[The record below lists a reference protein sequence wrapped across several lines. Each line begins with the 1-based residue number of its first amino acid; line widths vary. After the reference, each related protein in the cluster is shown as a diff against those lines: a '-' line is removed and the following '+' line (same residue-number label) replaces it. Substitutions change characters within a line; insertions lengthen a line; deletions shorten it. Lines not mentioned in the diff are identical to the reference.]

1 MLDINFDVKVQ
12 GLFKFEVRKANNDL
26 VSETSFIP
34 NLVLDQGLELLGTHS
49 PIDFCKVGSG
59 VTTPQKSDLD
69 LENTI
74 ATTSDVPE
82 NFRQPISGFNTDE
95 GYVWT
100 RKIFRYN
107 QGQATGNISEVG
119 VGGDGKLF
127 NRSLVK
133 DSTGLFATVTVME
146 DETLDVTVEIRAYLD
161 QESRTYNVMMSGI
174 NYTLRT
180 EPLFEVGVP
189 NHLFGGGGVYQY
201 HPVGYSSG
209 ITSRISRPSQSV
221 SGFTGAG
228 ATYNTKEYVAGS
240 KEKVFDCYWGLSA
253 GNAAPSRTFVIPT
266 SIGSYQTEF
275 SPTIPKTSDH
285 ILKLTFKISWD
296 RYE

>member
-1 MLDINFDVKVQ
+1 MNFNTKVQ
-12 GLFKFEVRKANNDL
+12 GLFKFEVRKANDL
-26 VSETSFIP
+26 VSETDFIP

-49 PIDFCKVGSG
+49 PLDFCRVGSG
-59 VTTPQKSDLD
+59 VTTPQKTDQD
-69 LENTI
+69 LESPI
-74 ATTSDVPE
+74 ASTSTSPE
-82 NFRQPISGFNTDE
+82 HARQPISGFNAEE

-100 RKIFRYN
+100 RKIFRFE

-119 VGGDGKLF
+119 VGGNGKLF
-127 NRSLVK
+127 NRSLVR

-146 DETLDVTVEIRAYLD
+146 DEALDVTVEIRAYLD

-189 NHLFGGGGVYQY
+189 YLFVGGGVYQY
-201 HPVGYSSG
+201 YPEGYSSG

-221 SGFTGAG
+221 SGFSGGG
-228 ATYNTKEYVAGS
+228 ATHSTKEYVAGS

>member
-1 MLDINFDVKVQ
+1 MLDVNFDVKVQ
-12 GLFKFEVRKANNDL
+12 GLFKFEVRRANNDL

-34 NLVLDQGLELLGTHS
+34 NLVLDQGLELLGAHS
-49 PIDFCKVGSG
+49 PIEFCKVGSG
-59 VTTPQKSDLD
+59 VTTPQKSDID

-74 ATTSDVPE
+74 ATTSSVP
-82 NFRQPISGFNTDE
+82 NQTQPISGFNADE

-100 RKIFRYN
+100 RKIFRFD

-119 VGGDGKLF
+119 VGGNGKLF
-127 NRSLVK
+127 NRSIVR
-133 DSTGLFATVTVME
+133 DSTGLFATVTVMG

-180 EPLFEVGVP
+180 EPLFEVGVSP
-189 NHLFGGGGVYQY
+189 YLFGGGVHQYQ
-201 HPVGYSSG
+201 PEGYSSG
-209 ITSRISRPSQSV
+209 ITSRVSRPSQIV
-221 SGFTGAG
+221 DGFAG
-228 ATYNTKEYVAGS
+228 GGSTYSTREYVAGS

>member
-1 MLDINFDVKVQ
+1 MLDVNFDVKVQ
-12 GLFKFEVRKANNDL
+12 GLFKFEVRRANNDL

-49 PIDFCKVGSG
+49 PIEFCKVGSG
-59 VTTPQKSDLD
+59 VTTPQKSDID

-74 ATTSDVPE
+74 ATTSSVPD
-82 NFRQPISGFNTDE
+82 NTQPISGFNADE

-100 RKIFRYN
+100 RKIFRFN
-107 QGQATGNISEVG
+107 QGEATGNVSEVG
-119 VGGDGKLF
+119 VGGNGKLF
-127 NRSLVK
+127 NRSIVR
-133 DSTGLFATVTVME
+133 DSTGLFATVTVMG

-180 EPLFEVGVP
+180 EPLFEVEVP
-189 NHLFGGGGVYQY
+189 PYLFGGGVHQYQ
-201 HPVGYSSG
+201 PAGYSSG
-209 ITSRISRPSQSV
+209 ITSRVSRPSQIV
-221 SGFTGAG
+221 DGFTGDG
-228 ATYNTKEYVAGS
+228 STHSTREYVAGS

>member
-1 MLDINFDVKVQ
+1 MLDVNFDVKVQ
-12 GLFKFEVRKANNDL
+12 GLFKFEVRRANNDL

-34 NLVLDQGLELLGTHS
+34 NLVLDQGLELLGAHS
-49 PIDFCKVGSG
+49 PIEFCKVGSG
-59 VTTPQKSDLD
+59 VTTPQKSDID

-74 ATTSDVPE
+74 ATTSSVPD
-82 NFRQPISGFNTDE
+82 NTQPISGFNADE

-100 RKIFRYN
+100 RKIFRFI
-107 QGQATGNISEVG
+107 QGEATGNISEVG
-119 VGGDGKLF
+119 VGGNGKLF
-127 NRSLVK
+127 NRSIVR

-180 EPLFEVGVP
+180 EPLFEVGAP
-189 NHLFGGGGVYQY
+189 PYLFGGGVYQY
-201 HPVGYSSG
+201 QPAGYSSG
-209 ITSRISRPSQSV
+209 ITSRVSRPSQGV
-221 SGFTGAG
+221 DGFSGGG
-228 ATYNTKEYVAGS
+228 ATHSTREYVAGS

>member
-1 MLDINFDVKVQ
+1 MLDVNFDVKVQ
-12 GLFKFEVRKANNDL
+12 GLFKFEVRRANNDL

-49 PIDFCKVGSG
+49 PIEFCKVGSG
-59 VTTPQKSDLD
+59 VTTPQKSDID

-74 ATTSDVPE
+74 ATTSSVPD
-82 NFRQPISGFNTDE
+82 NTQPISGFNADE

-100 RKIFRYN
+100 RKIFRFN
-107 QGQATGNISEVG
+107 QGEATGNVSEVG
-119 VGGDGKLF
+119 VGGNGKLF
-127 NRSLVK
+127 NRSIVR
-133 DSTGLFATVTVME
+133 DSTGLFATVTVMG

-180 EPLFEVGVP
+180 EPLFEVEVP
-189 NHLFGGGGVYQY
+189 PYLFGGGVHQYQ
-201 HPVGYSSG
+201 PAGYSSG
-209 ITSRISRPSQSV
+209 ITSRVSRPSQIV
-221 SGFTGAG
+221 DGFAG
-228 ATYNTKEYVAGS
+228 NGSTHSTREYVAGS

>member
-1 MLDINFDVKVQ
+1 MLDVNFDVKVQ
-12 GLFKFEVRKANNDL
+12 GLFKFEVRRANNDL

-49 PIDFCKVGSG
+49 PIEFCKVGSG
-59 VTTPQKSDLD
+59 VTTPQKSDID

-74 ATTSDVPE
+74 ATTSSVPD
-82 NFRQPISGFNTDE
+82 NTQPISGFNADE

-100 RKIFRYN
+100 RKIFRFN
-107 QGQATGNISEVG
+107 QGEATGNVSEVG
-119 VGGDGKLF
+119 VGGNGKLF
-127 NRSLVK
+127 NRSIVR
-133 DSTGLFATVTVME
+133 DSTGLFATVTVMG

-180 EPLFEVGVP
+180 EPLFEVVVP
-189 NHLFGGGGVYQY
+189 PYLFGGGVHQYQ
-201 HPVGYSSG
+201 PAGYSSG
-209 ITSRISRPSQSV
+209 ITSRVSRPSQIV
-221 SGFTGAG
+221 DGFTGG
-228 ATYNTKEYVAGS
+228 GSTHSTREYVAGS

>member
-1 MLDINFDVKVQ
+1 MLDVNFNVKVQ

-26 VSETSFIP
+26 VSETDFIP
-34 NLVLDQGLELLGTHS
+34 NLVLDQGLEVLGTHS
-49 PIDFCKVGSG
+49 PLEFCRVGSG
-59 VTTPQKSDLD
+59 VTTPQKSDID
-69 LENTI
+69 LEHTI
-74 ATTSDVPE
+74 ATTTSVPDSSTY
-82 NFRQPISGFNTDE
+82 ITSGFNADE

-100 RKIFRYN
+100 RKIFRFN

-119 VGGDGKLF
+119 VGGNNKLF

-133 DSTGLFATVTVME
+133 DSSGLFATVTVME
-146 DETLDVTVEIRAYLD
+146 DETLDVTVEIRSYLD
-161 QESRTYNVMMSGI
+161 QEAHTYNVLMSGI

-180 EPLFEVGVP
+180 EPLFEAGVTSY
-189 NHLFGGGGVYQY
+189 LFSGGVYQQWPTAY
-201 HPVGYSSG
+201 ADGIASRVG
-209 ITSRISRPSQSV
+209 RPGRSIA
-221 SGFTGAG
+221 GFTGTG
-228 ATYNTKEYVAGS
+228 ASYSTREYVSGS
-240 KEKVFDCYWGLSA
+240 KEKIFDCYWGLSA
-253 GNAAPSRTFVIPT
+253 GNGAPSRTFVIAT

>member
-49 PIDFCKVGSG
+49 PIEFCKVGSG

-74 ATTSDVPE
+74 ATTSGTPE
-82 NFRQPISGFNTDE
+82 NFKQPISGFNADE

-100 RKIFRYN
+100 KAIFRYD

-189 NHLFGGGGVYQY
+189 NLFVGGVYQY
-201 HPVGYSSG
+201 QPTGYSSG

-221 SGFTGAG
+221 SGFVGAG
-228 ATYNTKEYVAGS
+228 STYDTRGYVAGS

-253 GNAAPSRTFVIPT
+253 GNEAPSRTFVIPT

>member
-1 MLDINFDVKVQ
+1 MLDVNFDVKVQ
-12 GLFKFEVRKANNDL
+12 GLFKFEVRRANNDL

-49 PIDFCKVGSG
+49 PIEFCKVGSG
-59 VTTPQKSDLD
+59 VTTPQKSDID

-74 ATTSDVPE
+74 ATTSSVPD
-82 NFRQPISGFNTDE
+82 NTQPISGFNADE

-100 RKIFRYN
+100 RKIFRFN
-107 QGQATGNISEVG
+107 QGEATGNVSEVG
-119 VGGDGKLF
+119 VGGNGKLF
-127 NRSLVK
+127 NRSIVR
-133 DSTGLFATVTVME
+133 DSTGLFATVTVMG

-180 EPLFEVGVP
+180 EPLFEVEVP
-189 NHLFGGGGVYQY
+189 PYLFGGGVHQYQ
-201 HPVGYSSG
+201 PAGYSSG
-209 ITSRISRPSQSV
+209 ITSRVSRPSQIV
-221 SGFTGAG
+221 DGFTGG
-228 ATYNTKEYVAGS
+228 GSIHSTREYVAGS

>member
-1 MLDINFDVKVQ
+1 MNFNTKVQ
-12 GLFKFEVRKANNDL
+12 GLFKFEVRKANDL
-26 VSETSFIP
+26 VSETDFIP

-49 PIDFCKVGSG
+49 PLDFCRVGSG
-59 VTTPQKSDLD
+59 VTTPQKTDQD
-69 LENTI
+69 LESPI
-74 ATTSDVPE
+74 ASTSTSPE
-82 NFRQPISGFNTDE
+82 HARQPISGFNAEE

-100 RKIFRYN
+100 RKIFRFE

-119 VGGDGKLF
+119 VGGNGKLF
-127 NRSLVK
+127 NRSLVR

-146 DETLDVTVEIRAYLD
+146 DEALDVTVEIRAYLD

-189 NHLFGGGGVYQY
+189 NLFVGGGVYQY
-201 HPVGYSSG
+201 YPEGYSSG

-221 SGFTGAG
+221 SGFSGGG
-228 ATYNTKEYVAGS
+228 ATYSTKEYVAGS

>member
-1 MLDINFDVKVQ
+1 MLDVNFDVKVQ
-12 GLFKFEVRKANNDL
+12 GLFKFEVRRANNDL

-49 PIDFCKVGSG
+49 PIEFCKVGSG
-59 VTTPQKSDLD
+59 VTTPQKSDID

-74 ATTSDVPE
+74 ATTSSVPD
-82 NFRQPISGFNTDE
+82 NTQPISGFNADE

-100 RKIFRYN
+100 RKIFRFN
-107 QGQATGNISEVG
+107 QGEATGNVSEVG
-119 VGGDGKLF
+119 VGGNGKLF
-127 NRSLVK
+127 NRSIVR
-133 DSTGLFATVTVME
+133 DSTGLFATVTVMG

-180 EPLFEVGVP
+180 EPLFEVEVP
-189 NHLFGGGGVYQY
+189 PYLFGGGVHQYQ
-201 HPVGYSSG
+201 PAGYSSG
-209 ITSRISRPSQSV
+209 ITSRVSRPSQIV
-221 SGFTGAG
+221 DGFTGG
-228 ATYNTKEYVAGS
+228 GSTHSTREYVAGS

>member
-1 MLDINFDVKVQ
+1 MLDVNFDVKVQ
-12 GLFKFEVRKANNDL
+12 GLFKFEVRRANNDL

-49 PIDFCKVGSG
+49 PIEFCKVGSG
-59 VTTPQKSDLD
+59 VTTPQKSDID

-74 ATTSDVPE
+74 ATTSSVPD
-82 NFRQPISGFNTDE
+82 NTQPISGFNADE

-100 RKIFRYN
+100 RKIFRFN
-107 QGQATGNISEVG
+107 QGEATGNVSEVG
-119 VGGDGKLF
+119 VGGNGKLF
-127 NRSLVK
+127 NRSIVR
-133 DSTGLFATVTVME
+133 DSTGLFATVTVMG

-189 NHLFGGGGVYQY
+189 PYLFGGGVHQYQ
-201 HPVGYSSG
+201 PAGYSSG
-209 ITSRISRPSQSV
+209 ITSRVSRPSQIV
-221 SGFTGAG
+221 DGFTGG
-228 ATYNTKEYVAGS
+228 GSTHSTREYVAGS